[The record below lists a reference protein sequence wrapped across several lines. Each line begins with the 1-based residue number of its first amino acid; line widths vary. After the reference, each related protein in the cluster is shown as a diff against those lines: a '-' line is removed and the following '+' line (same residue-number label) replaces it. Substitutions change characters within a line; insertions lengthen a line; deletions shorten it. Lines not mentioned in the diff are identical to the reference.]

1 VVVALSATTSI
12 SSTDFA
18 VAAFSEL
25 TDSNFTSALKSAVT
39 SIDMV
44 ATVSA
49 VPATRNP
56 SNTPSF
62 VPSATPVLNPTIFP
76 VPQPSMA
83 PVAPSPLSTISAG
96 AGTEE
101 DSNGADTA
109 SFGLFA
115 IGGGVSVLALLGCLC
130 MVRHRARAANA
141 ESISTAGEGELDLD
155 LKDANAK
162 KNSGFSSSL
171 LPGKSLEPPK
181 ASRSTHAAGALSA
194 DTAVGRTGITTLG
207 TGDFGTDKLFDLL
220 DDNNDG
226 VLSRDDVV
234 SNAAKLGL
242 TMVAAE
248 KIFKDLDTNKDGE
261 LNRQEISVVESSI
274 EMVSAA
280 ARRTSNT
287 FSQASDSTFG
297 IFDVSEPDPPSSNVL
312 ERKRK
317 SQRKQAVEL

>member
-1 VVVALSATTSI
+1 MAT
-12 SSTDFA
+12 
-18 VAAFSEL
+18 
-25 TDSNFTSALKSAVT
+25 
-39 SIDMV
+39 V
-44 ATVSA
+44 ATA
-49 VPATRNP
+49 V
-56 SNTPSF
+56 
-62 VPSATPVLNPTIFP
+62 
-76 VPQPSMA
+76 
-83 PVAPSPLSTISAG
+83 PSPLATMSAG
-96 AGTEE
+96 A
-101 DSNGADTA
+101 ATA
-109 SFGLFA
+109 SFGLLA
-115 IGGGVSVLALLGCLC
+115 IGGGVTALVLLGCLC
-130 MVRHRARAANA
+130 MVRHRARTSSADGASMA
-141 ESISTAGEGELDLD
+141 DEGELD

-162 KNSGFSSSL
+162 KGSGFSSSL
-171 LPGKSLEPPK
+171 LPGKSLEASKP
-181 ASRSTHAAGALSA
+181 SRSARAAGARSA
-194 DTAVGRTGITTLG
+194 DTAVGRMCIA
-207 TGDFGTDKLFDLL
+207 TGDSGTDELFDLL
-220 DDNNDG
+220 DDDNDG